1 MADLEAIKE
10 AVSKGK
16 RKEIAGLVQ
25 AALDQGVDP
34 QTIINDYMI
43 EAMKEVGA
51 RFEAK
56 KIFVPEMMIA
66 ARTMQE
72 GLEVIKPLL
81 ESRGSDQ
88 ETVGTVVIGTVF
100 GDLHDIGK
108 NLVVLMLESS
118 GFKVINIGE
127 NVPPQTFVDK
137 ARELQADVVG
147 LSSLLT
153 TGDPHV
159 KATVEAIKQSDIG
172 DKVKVICGGAAVTE
186 KFAVEKCGADAHAS
200 DAVDAVKTIK
210 GLLGL
215 N

>member
-1 MADLEAIKE
+1 MSELDAIKE
-10 AVSKGK
+10 AVSRGK
-16 RKEIAGLVQ
+16 RKEIVGLVQ
-25 AALDQGVDP
+25 AALDGGADP

-43 EAMKEVGA
+43 EAMKDVGA

-72 GLEVIKPLL
+72 GLEVIRPLL
-81 ESRGSDQ
+81 ESRGSDR

-127 NVPPQTFVDK
+127 NVPAQTFVDK
-137 ARELQADVVG
+137 ARELDADVVG

-159 KATVEAIKQSDIG
+159 KATVQAIKESDIAG
-172 DKVKVICGGAAVTE
+172 KVKVICGGAAVTE
-186 KFAVEKCGADAHAS
+186 KFAVEQCGADGYAR
-200 DAVDAVKTIK
+200 DAAGAVKVVK
-210 GLLGL
+210 GLLSL
-215 N
+215 S